1 MMTDIVKAFVEAL
14 LQVLK
19 PRLPGWAYALLK
31 NILDEV
37 VKSQPTVPVAA
48 APDALKAW
56 VQQLLLDQIA
66 QRVKWPLVAAV
77 LTRAVKAVD
86 GALLD
91 FVWDL
96 AMAKLNNQPTPMMMV
111 PAVYD
116 PISFDDLVEQYSN

>member
-1 MMTDIVKAFVEAL
+1 MMNDIVKAFCEAL
-14 LQVLK
+14 LQVIK
-19 PRLPGWAYALLK
+19 PRVPGWAYALLK
-31 NILDEV
+31 NVLDEV
-37 VKSQPTVPVAA
+37 VSSQVTVPVGA

-77 LTRAVKAVD
+77 LTRTVKTVD

-96 AMAKLNNQPTPMMMV
+96 AMAKLSGQPTPMMMT
-111 PAVYD
+111 PAVHD
-116 PISFDDLVEQYSN
+116 PVSFDDLVDYYAQ